1 VIPENSDKL
10 LSNPKDSRIQRRVP
24 VYSDGEVNHIA
35 IEKVKE
41 TNFLK
46 KIYVQELNSILGVW
60 SNFLQNQMMP
70 NKNSVF
76 NKNYFPDYA

>member
-1 VIPENSDKL
+1 VIPENSNKL

-41 TNFLK
+41 TIFLK
-46 KIYVQELNSILGVW
+46 KYMSRSLIPSLECGPISSRI
-60 SNFLQNQMMP
+60 
-70 NKNSVF
+70 K
-76 NKNYFPDYA
+76 